1 MSKPQKIDVL
11 VIHHIDPDGYCA
23 AGIVRYFDSGTNNE
37 TYGMNYGYK
46 IPWNKIKRARK
57 VYMVDFSLPPHEMAK
72 IRDMVGYENF
82 IWIDHHKTVIEDIE
96 ASGQK
101 IKGLRRIGNA
111 GCELTWEWF
120 AGIDT
125 EVFPVPRAVK
135 MIGRYDVW
143 DIEYTNFEEGIVKE
157 DLFPFV
163 TGIKYHDPDG
173 DSDHFWFKLFESDE
187 YTEQVVK
194 EGRICYEYQKV
205 MFGKY
210 CRSHSFE
217 MEWEGMR
224 FIVVNSLNCNSQMFE
239 EKWNHNDYDAMMAYG
254 YTNKNYS
261 VSMYT
266 DKPGIDVG
274 ALAHKYGGGGHVG
287 ACGFSCL
294 ELPFEHLLEWKDVEQ
309 KG

>member
-1 MSKPQKIDVL
+1 MKKSNKISVL
-11 VIHHIDPDGYCA
+11 VLHHVDPDGYCA
-23 AGIVRYFDSGTNNE
+23 SGIVRYFTEKENSE

-82 IWIDHHKTVIEDIE
+82 VWIDHHKTVIEDIE
-96 ASGQK
+96 KSGQK
-101 IKGLRRIGNA
+101 IKGLRRIGDS

-120 AGIDT
+120 T
-125 EVFPVPRAVK
+125 EQPMPKAVR

-143 DIEYTNFEEGIVKE
+143 DINYTNFDEHIVKE

-173 DSDHFWFKLFESDE
+173 DSDMFWFKLFEDE
-187 YTEQVVK
+187 EYCDKVIE
-194 EGRICYEYQKV
+194 EGRICYNFQTTLYTR
-205 MFGKY
+205 Y
-210 CRSHSFE
+210 CKSHSFD
-217 MEWEGMR
+217 MEWENHR
-224 FIVVNSLNCNSQMFE
+224 FLVVNALNCNSQMFE
-239 EKWNHNDYDAMMAYG
+239 SKFNHDDYDAVMAYG
-254 YTNKNYS
+254 YTNKNWS

-274 ALAHKYGGGGHVG
+274 ALAHKYGGGGHKM
-287 ACGFSCL
+287 ACGFMCIK
-294 ELPFEHLLEWKDVEQ
+294 LPFEHLLQWKDE
-309 KG
+309 

>member
-1 MSKPQKIDVL
+1 MAKTPKIDVL
-11 VIHHIDPDGYCA
+11 VLHHIDPDGYCA
-23 AGIVRYFDSGTNNE
+23 SGIVRYHESGVNNE
-37 TYGMNYGYK
+37 VYGMNHGYK

-101 IKGLRRIGNA
+101 IKGLRRIGDA

-120 AGIDT
+120 NGIK
-125 EVFPVPRAVK
+125 EKPRAVR
-135 MIGRYDVW
+135 MVGRYDVW
-143 DIEYTNFEEGIVKE
+143 DIEYTDHRIRKE

-163 TGIKYHDPDG
+163 TGIKFHDPQG

-187 YTEQVVK
+187 YCEQVIN

-205 MFGKY
+205 MFAKY
-210 CRSHSFE
+210 CKSHSFD
-217 MEWEGMR
+217 MVWENHR
-224 FIVVNSLNCNSQMFE
+224 FLVVNSLNCNSQMFE
-239 EKWNHNDYDAMMAYG
+239 AKWDTNKYDAMLAYG
-254 YTNKNYS
+254 YTNKNWS

-274 ALAHKYGGGGHVG
+274 ALAHKYGGGGHVQ
-287 ACGFSCL
+287 ACGFTCI
-294 ELPFEHLLEWKDVEQ
+294 ELPFEDLLEWKNPEQ

>member
-1 MSKPQKIDVL
+1 MKKGKDISVL
-11 VIHHIDPDGYCA
+11 VLHHIDPDGYCA
-23 AGIVRYFDSGTNNE
+23 AGIVRYFTDTTNSE

-46 IPWNKIKRARK
+46 IPWNKIKRAKK
-57 VYMVDFSLPPHEMAK
+57 VYMVDFSLPPSDMAK
-72 IRDMVGYENF
+72 IRDMVGYDNF

-101 IKGLRRIGNA
+101 FKGLRRIGDA

-120 AGIDT
+120 STVLAPM
-125 EVFPVPRAVK
+125 PVPKAVR

-143 DIEYTNFEEGIVKE
+143 DIGYHNKEEGINSA
-157 DLFPFV
+157 DLFPLV
-163 TGIKYHDPDG
+163 TGIKFHDPDG
-173 DSDHFWFKLFESDE
+173 DSDHFWFNLFTDLD
-187 YTEQVVK
+187 YVDQVIN

-210 CRSHSFE
+210 CRSHSFD
-217 MEWEGMR
+217 MEWEGHR
-224 FIVVNSLNCNSQMFE
+224 FLVVNGLNANSQMFE
-239 EKWNHNDYDAMMAYG
+239 AKWNQHDYDAMLCYG
-254 YTNKNYS
+254 YTNKNWS

-274 ALAHKYGGGGHVG
+274 ALAHKYGGGGHVQ
-287 ACGFSCL
+287 ACGFTCI
-294 ELPFEHLLEWKDVEQ
+294 ELPFEDLLEWKKAEQ

>member
-1 MSKPQKIDVL
+1 MKKSNKISTLVL
-11 VIHHIDPDGYCA
+11 HHIDPDGYCA
-23 AGIVRYFDSGTNNE
+23 AGIVRYHTDSSPLSE
-37 TYGMNYGYK
+37 TVGMNFGYK

-96 ASGQK
+96 KSGQRL
-101 IKGLRRIGNA
+101 KGLREIGKS

-120 AGIDT
+120 NGSVNPMPKSI
-125 EVFPVPRAVK
+125 K

-143 DIEYTNFEEGIVKE
+143 DIEYSDARIRKE
-157 DLFPFV
+157 DLFPLV
-163 TGIKYHDPDG
+163 TGVKFHDPDG
-173 DSDHFWFKLFESDE
+173 DSDSFWFKLFESEE
-187 YTEQVVK
+187 YCDQVIN

-205 MFGKY
+205 MFAKH
-210 CRSHSFE
+210 CNSHSFD
-217 MEWEGMR
+217 MEWEGHR
-224 FIVVNSLNCNSQMFE
+224 FLVVNALNCNSQMFE
-239 EKWNHNDYDAMMAYG
+239 SKWDVNKYDAMLAYG

-266 DKPGIDVG
+266 DKEGIDVG

-287 ACGFSCL
+287 AAGMSFDK
-294 ELPFEHLLEWKDVEQ
+294 ELPFQHLLEWKSE
-309 KG
+309 

>member
-1 MSKPQKIDVL
+1 MKQINKIDCLVL
-11 VIHHIDPDGYCA
+11 HHVDPDGYCA
-23 AGIVRYFDSGTNNE
+23 SGIVRYFDKGENSE
-37 TYGMNYGYK
+37 TFGMNYGYK

-101 IKGLRRIGNA
+101 IKGLRRIGDS

-120 AGIDT
+120 AGSLNNT
-125 EVFPVPRAVK
+125 PKAVT

-143 DIEYTNFEEGIVKE
+143 DVDYSNEEKGIRKE

-163 TGIKYHDPDG
+163 TGIKFHDPDG
-173 DSDHFWFKLFESDE
+173 DSDDFWFKLFESED
-187 YTEQVVK
+187 YVGQVIN

-210 CRSHSFE
+210 CRSHSFD
-217 MEWEGMR
+217 MEWEGHR
-224 FIVVNSLNCNSQMFE
+224 FLVVNALNANSQMFE
-239 EKWNHNDYDAMMAYG
+239 AKWNHHDYDAMLTFG
-254 YTNKNYS
+254 YTNKNWS
-261 VSMYT
+261 CSMYT
-266 DKPGIDVG
+266 DKEGIDVG

-287 ACGFSCL
+287 ACGFTCL
-294 ELPFEHLLEWKDVEQ
+294 ELPFEHLLEWKKAEQ

>member
-1 MSKPQKIDVL
+1 MSKPTKIDVL
-11 VIHHIDPDGYCA
+11 VLHHIDPDGYCA
-23 AGIVRYFDSGTNNE
+23 SGIVRYFESAGPNNE

-96 ASGQK
+96 ESGQK
-101 IKGLRRIGNA
+101 IKGLRRIGDS

-120 AGIDT
+120 KG
-125 EVFPVPRAVK
+125 EEEMPVAVK

-143 DIEYTNFEEGIVKE
+143 DIEYSDRRINSA
-157 DLFPFV
+157 DLFPLV
-163 TGIKYHDPDG
+163 TGIKFHDPDG
-173 DSDHFWFKLFESDE
+173 DSDHFWFKLIEDE
-187 YTEQVVK
+187 DYVGQVIT

-205 MFGKY
+205 MFAKH
-210 CRSHSFE
+210 CRSHSFD

-224 FIVVNSLNCNSQMFE
+224 FIVSNNLNSNSQLFE
-239 EKWNHNDYDAMMAYG
+239 AKWNHHDYDAMLSYG

-287 ACGFSCL
+287 ACGFTCL
-294 ELPFEHLLEWKDVEQ
+294 ELPFEHLLEWKEAEQ

>member
-1 MSKPQKIDVL
+1 MAKAPKIDNLVL
-11 VIHHIDPDGYCA
+11 HHIDPDGFCA
-23 AGIVRYFDSGTNNE
+23 AGIVRYFTNSTSQSE

-82 IWIDHHKTVIEDIE
+82 IWIDHHKTVIEDVE

-101 IKGLRRIGNA
+101 IKGLRVIGKS

-120 AGIDT
+120 DREHYIHM
-125 EVFPVPRAVK
+125 PKAVR

-143 DIEYTNFEEGIVKE
+143 DIEYTNFEEHIVKE
-157 DLFPFV
+157 DLFPLV
-163 TGIKYHDPDG
+163 TGVKFHDPDG
-173 DSDHFWFKLFESDE
+173 DTDSFWFKLFESEE
-187 YTEQVVK
+187 YCDQIIN

-205 MFGKY
+205 MFAKY
-210 CRSHSFE
+210 CSSHSFD
-217 MEWEGMR
+217 MEWEGHR
-224 FIVVNSLNCNSQMFE
+224 FLVVNALNANSQMFDS
-239 EKWNHNDYDAMMAYG
+239 KWDTNKYDAVMVYG
-254 YTNKNYS
+254 YTNKNWS

-274 ALAHKYGGGGHVG
+274 ALAHKYGGGGHYS
-287 ACGFSCL
+287 ACGFSCVQ
-294 ELPFEHLLEWKDVEQ
+294 LPFEHLLEWKS
-309 KG
+309 